1 MNACIPSS
9 YDVFSFLFK
18 HKINL
23 TSADGHGSGAIHDL
37 NGIDAGSLHP
47 CKKKPLRLSESQCM
61 HAAAVIVQ
69 KICIMMIFCIFIY
82 LYFSSL
88 HAARLF
94 WLVKNLAV
102 PYKRL
107 IMRVILVENRGGERK
122 SKCSTFCVT
131 YARAYEL
138 TSWFLLSWFDNL
150 EVAESHVLELQR
162 SLLEVF

>member
-1 MNACIPSS
+1 
-9 YDVFSFLFK
+9 
-18 HKINL
+18 
-23 TSADGHGSGAIHDL
+23 
-37 NGIDAGSLHP
+37 
-47 CKKKPLRLSESQCM
+47 M

-69 KICIMMIFCIFIY
+69 KICIMMIFCIFFFIF
-82 LYFSSL
+82 LKPPRRTAVLASQKFSSTVQTID
-88 HAARLF
+88 HVSDPSGEQR
-94 WLVKNLAV
+94 
-102 PYKRL
+102 
-107 IMRVILVENRGGERK
+107 GERK